1 MLLAH
6 VRNRTHD
13 ARIASVAS
21 TLVSLHVA
29 AYAESLAATVV
40 WAPEGLLARVRMAV
54 DLEAGG
60 PGEGFVARWAD
71 VALLSLRKS
80 RVC

>member
-1 MLLAH
+1 MTTALMPLH
-6 VRNRTHD
+6 
-13 ARIASVAS
+13 IAPHAER
-21 TLVSLHVA
+21 LPA
-29 AYAESLAATVV
+29 ALMRALER
-40 WAPEGLLARVRMAV
+40 LLARVRMAV

-71 VALLSLRKS
+71 VALLTLRKG

>member
-6 VRNRTHD
+6 VRNGTHH
-13 ARIASVAS
+13 ARIAGVAS

-29 AYAESLAATVV
+29 AHAESLTAAVV
-40 WAPEGLLARVRMAV
+40 WALEGLLARVRMAV

-60 PGEGFVARWAD
+60 PGEGFVARRAD
-71 VALLSLRKS
+71 VALLSLGES
-80 RVC
+80 RVR